1 MPQATVLPLRCP
13 RCGGDLAGTSHDVV
27 FWCEGCAVPQEV
39 VGAGFAERTGK
50 LARPAVPGGDEHF
63 SLPVWGLRVAY
74 VYQWDDPEKEAQA
87 KLLPTIEWV
96 YVSGFAIHNA
106 AYYGDPGLI
115 FTERRVVLT
124 PRDAREP
131 AAVVAGCTRSQEEA
145 KAFVE
150 PHLLTII
157 DRRVDVTGLEL
168 SATVSE
174 AILWGVPYFDEGET
188 LRDGILGLKLP
199 AAAITELS
207 EIRSCR
213 RTR

>member
-1 MPQATVLPLRCP
+1 MPQAIMLPLRCP
-13 RCGGDLAGTSHDVV
+13 RCGGGLAGASHDVV
-27 FWCEGCAVPQEV
+27 FWCESCGVPQEV
-39 VGAGFAERTGK
+39 VGTGFVERTGK
-50 LARPAVPGGDEHF
+50 LARPALPRGGEHVY
-63 SLPVWGLRVAY
+63 LPVWGLRVAY
-74 VYQWDDPEKEAQA
+74 VCQWDDPEKEARA
-87 KLLPTIEWV
+87 KPLPTIEWV

-106 AYYGDPGLI
+106 GYYGDPGLI

-131 AAVVAGCTRSQEEA
+131 AAVVAGCARSQEEA

-168 SATVSE
+168 SASVSE
-174 AILWGVPYFDEGET
+174 AILWGVPYFDDGET
-188 LRDGILGLKLP
+188 LQDGILGLKIP
-199 AAAITELS
+199 AAAVTELS

-213 RTR
+213 GTR

>member
-1 MPQATVLPLRCP
+1 MPQATMLPLRCP
-13 RCGGDLAGTSHDVV
+13 RCGGGLAGASHDVV
-27 FWCEGCAVPQEV
+27 FWCEGCGVPQEV
-39 VGAGFAERTGK
+39 VGTGFAERTGK
-50 LARPAVPGGDEHF
+50 LARPAVSRGGEHLY
-63 SLPVWGLRVAY
+63 LPVWGLRVAY
-74 VYQWDDPEKEAQA
+74 VCQWDDPEKEVRA
-87 KLLPTIEWV
+87 KPLPMIGWV

-115 FTERRVVLT
+115 FTERQVVLT

-131 AAVVAGCTRSQEEA
+131 AAVVAGCARSQEEA

-168 SATVSE
+168 SASVSE
-174 AILWGVPYFDEGET
+174 AILWGVPYFDDGET
-188 LRDGILGLKLP
+188 LQDGILGLKIP

-207 EIRSCR
+207 QIRSCR
-213 RTR
+213 GTR